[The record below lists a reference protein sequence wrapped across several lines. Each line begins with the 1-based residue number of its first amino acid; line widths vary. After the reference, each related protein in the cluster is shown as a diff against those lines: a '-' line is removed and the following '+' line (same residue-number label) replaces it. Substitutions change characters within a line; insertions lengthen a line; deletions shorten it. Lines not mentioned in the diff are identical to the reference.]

1 MEKISKQKKK
11 RPGMVQ
17 GPGWSAQRPGGD
29 MKKAGKKAIA
39 KKPGASTRPRPRPG
53 GPKPK
58 PIKRGR

>member
-39 KKPGASTRPRPRPG
+39 KKPGASTRPRPG
-53 GPKPK
+53 GPVKPK